1 MALTVKDS
9 LGLGINKV
17 INKEK
22 IYTDE
27 ENANFTR
34 QLLSEAENEHVK
46 NNLLSIEEVREI
58 IIENCNKET
67 YDNIDYELLIAI
79 DSQINYNIYLI
90 SDNIYD
96 YKGLCMSY
104 PFHEFNILP
113 ESIFN
118 RQIIVYFEN
127 SKIEVM
133 NEGDP
138 IVSTY
143 DLIKLSNKKISN
155 VEEMSKVSKLIRSK
169 IFVGGE
175 KWKDFLQLHGFFRGM
190 VQISTLQI
198 DNGQT
203 PEYLKPFTA
212 AICNQLTLTNGVSGI
227 PKDVGGD
234 GASVIPIDVGGDGE
248 SVIPIDVGGD
258 GASGTPIDVGGDGA
272 SDLNSILKN
281 ILSKIETLEKKVA
294 HIEKTF
300 IVEEK

>member
-34 QLLSEAENEHVK
+34 QLLSEVENEHVK

-96 YKGLCMSY
+96 YKGLCMAY

-138 IVSTY
+138 IVSTH

-212 AICNQLTLTNGVSGI
+212 AICNQLTLTNGAGTS
-227 PKDVGGD
+227 
-234 GASVIPIDVGGDGE
+234 IDIG
-248 SVIPIDVGGD
+248 S
-258 GASGTPIDVGGDGA
+258 TPIDNNVAPIDTGGAAIDSEKA
-272 SDLNSILKN
+272 DLNSILKN

>member
-27 ENANFTR
+27 ENASFTR

-155 VEEMSKVSKLIRSK
+155 VEEISKVSKLIRSK

-212 AICNQLTLTNGVSGI
+212 AICNQLTLTNG
-227 PKDVGGD
+227 
-234 GASVIPIDVGGDGE
+234 APIDTSGAAIDTAGA
-248 SVIPIDVGGD
+248 PIDTSGAAIDTGG
-258 GASGTPIDVGGDGA
+258 ST

-281 ILSKIETLEKKVA
+281 ILSKIETLEKKVS

>member
-96 YKGLCMSY
+96 YKGLCMAY

-155 VEEMSKVSKLIRSK
+155 VEEMSKVAKLIRSK

-212 AICNQLTLTNGVSGI
+212 AICKQLTLTNG
-227 PKDVGGD
+227 GGAVID
-234 GASVIPIDVGGDGE
+234 TGGAVIDTGGAVIDTE
-248 SVIPIDVGGD
+248 IS
-258 GASGTPIDVGGDGA
+258 T
-272 SDLNSILKN
+272 SDLNSILKK
-281 ILSKIETLEKKVA
+281 ILSKIETLEKKVS

-300 IVEEK
+300 IVEDK